1 MTRVRSL
8 LVIIPLLIILS
19 GCGASRGAENEYN
32 DAVAEVLSTS
42 VNTEDISKESK
53 ERGLKNA
60 YHDASWGTRFGYWW
74 KGAFSSD
81 KTKFDFF
88 AEDHP
93 SEVLDAQMDDHRKYG
108 YSTEE
113 KEDVVKKA
121 LPMTFRSYLINN
133 INILLVMAFA
143 VIVLILVVKCRIS
156 ARTSTVGS
164 ERLQK
169 LFPRAPHV
177 EKNPHVVPQAE
188 SSAPLSIN
196 YERGLRI
203 YCSQHDENYDELVQK
218 HGGVKEAF
226 EATLSK

>member
-1 MTRVRSL
+1 MTRVRRL
-8 LVIIPLLIILS
+8 LIIMPLLIILS
-19 GCGASRGAENEYN
+19 GCGVSPGAKNEYD

-42 VNTEDISKESK
+42 VAPEDISKESQ

-60 YHDASWGTRFGYWW
+60 YRDASWGARFGYWW

-108 YSTEE
+108 YTMEK
-113 KEDVVKKA
+113 KEDVVKRA
-121 LPMTFRSYLINN
+121 LPVAFRSYLINN
-133 INILLVMAFA
+133 INILLIMIFA
-143 VIVLILVVKCRIS
+143 VIVLILVVKCRMHAGIP
-156 ARTSTVGS
+156 TVGRK
-164 ERLQK
+164 RLQE
-169 LFPRAPHV
+169 LFHRAPHV
-177 EKNPHVVPQAE
+177 EECQESTQAE
-188 SSAPLSIN
+188 SSSPLSIN

-203 YCSQHDENYDELVQK
+203 YCSQHDEDYDELVQK
-218 HGGVKEAF
+218 YGGVKEAF